1 MFFAKNSLPGDG
13 LVQQHGHDAADDGAN
28 HGNRSVAPVGAALT
42 LDGQNGVG
50 DAGADVTGRVQGV
63 TGQAAERHADGGDD
77 AEHQEVALRAVQA
90 ADLRHTLD
98 GEDQNEGS
106 HGFTEDV
113 AGHIGN
119 GRTGGEHAQLGAGL
133 FGCVELILE
142 HQVHDDGVRMQ
153 LLHR

>member
-1 MFFAKNSLPGDG
+1 MRLSAHDGPYGEKPLVKEYANTNQRVVQVFFAKHSLPGDG
-13 LVQQHGHDAADDGAN
+13 LVQQHGHDAADDGAD

-90 ADLRHTLD
+90 ARP
-98 GEDQNEGS
+98 
-106 HGFTEDV
+106 
-113 AGHIGN
+113 APYP
-119 GRTGGEHAQLGAGL
+119 
-133 FGCVELILE
+133 
-142 HQVHDDGVRMQ
+142 
-153 LLHR
+153 